1 MLPFSD
7 KEIKKLR
14 ECFQALDDDGSA
26 SIGVDEL
33 DGPLIGLGFAE
44 SRQEI
49 EDMIDEVDD
58 DATGEI
64 EFEEFLAI
72 VKNNDNKE
80 TSKIN

>member
-1 MLPFSD
+1 M
-7 KEIKKLR
+7 
-14 ECFQALDDDGSA
+14 DDDGSA

-44 SRQEI
+44 SRKEI

-72 VKNNDNKE
+72 IKNNDNKE